1 VHGMGKELVVPD
13 WSPLTSAEVHTVLA
27 RYPLPGSQSAV
38 PAVPGAQPG
47 TAGRV
52 LAGDEMI
59 TWRSPRPMSAAGL
72 IRRGGADLFVKR
84 HHVRVRTPAQLAVE
98 HAFISHLR
106 ARGIAAPA
114 VLRALDGATA
124 TQHGDFVYEV
134 HELAGGLDLYRDA
147 VSWTPYASLGH
158 TRAAGAALARLHT
171 AADGF
176 AWPARAPAVLTGGCG
191 IIVAADP
198 LAEVAA
204 LAGRRPGLAGYLDAR
219 AWPDDLTRQVLPA
232 IRRAAPLLAGL
243 PRQWGHGD
251 WHPSNLTWTS
261 AGPDAVVA
269 DVFDFGLAN
278 RTFAVHDLA
287 TALERATV
295 SWLDLTDPDLTDP
308 DLTDPDLAD
317 PDLADPDLADPD
329 RVDPGLI
336 DPDGAGLDG
345 AALDGAGLDRA
356 GLDRAGLDRAGLD
369 RAGLDGPR
377 PGRAEADLDAIDAFL
392 DGYESVR
399 PLTPAEVMALPEVF
413 AVVHVEYALSE
424 VEYFADVVSSPAN
437 ADLAYDGYLL
447 GHAAWFA
454 SPDGAV
460 VLDHLRRR
468 AATTMPD

>member
-1 VHGMGKELVVPD
+1 VSGVIGMPAPAGLVHGMGTELVVPD
-13 WSPLTSAEVHTVLA
+13 WSPLTTAEVHAALA
-27 RYPLPGSQSAV
+27 RYPLPGSQPAV
-38 PAVPGAQPG
+38 PAGPG

-106 ARGIAAPA
+106 ARGIPAPA
-114 VLRALDGATA
+114 VARALDGATA

-134 HELAGGLDLYRDA
+134 HELASGLDLYRDA

-176 AWPARAPAVLTGGCG
+176 AWPARTPAVLTGGG
-191 IIVAADP
+191 RIIVAADP

-204 LAGRRPGLAGYLDAR
+204 LADRRPGLAGYLDAR
-219 AWPDDLTRQVLPA
+219 TWPDDLTRHVLPA

-261 AGPDAVVA
+261 ADPDAVVA
-269 DVFDFGLAN
+269 GVFDFGLAN
-278 RTFAVHDLA
+278 RTFAMHDLA

-295 SWLDLTDPDLTDP
+295 SWLDL
-308 DLTDPDLAD
+308 AD
-317 PDLADPDLADPD
+317 PDLADAGPTDPD
-329 RVDPGLI
+329 GA

-345 AALDGAGLDRA
+345 
-356 GLDRAGLDRAGLD
+356 
-369 RAGLDGPR
+369 PR
-377 PGRAEADLDAIDAFL
+377 PSRAEADLDAIDAFL

-399 PLTPAEVMALPEVF
+399 PLTRAEAVALPEVF
-413 AVVHVEYALSE
+413 AVAHVEYALSE

-468 AATTMPD
+468 AATISA